1 MHVTDKGEPPA
12 DTIRSFLRWAEDAA
26 LRDDLLAAIGY
37 LMDLQTILLHRAVA
51 IKAVDEQVQ
60 GG

>member
-1 MHVTDKGEPPA
+1 MRLVGKGEPPME
-12 DTIRSFLRWAEDAA
+12 TVRSFLRWAEDAA
-26 LRDDLLAAIGY
+26 LRDDLLVAIGY